1 MNAQR
6 GRIPISGHR
15 LSFRAEKAIA
25 VALLTPTSTLQR
37 IPFNSMSGY
46 KNFAIIGAGEL
57 GMYVVRQFLEEK
69 AAGTIDEVVVLTR
82 QVSPVRPLV
91 VFFARV
97 QTLTAY

>member
-6 GRIPISGHR
+6 GRIPPPQSGHR
-15 LSFRAEKAIA
+15 LPFRVEKGDCG
-25 VALLTPTSTLQR
+25 LRFQHPPEGLQR

-82 QVSPVRPLV
+82 QVSPV
-91 VFFARV
+91 
-97 QTLTAY
+97 